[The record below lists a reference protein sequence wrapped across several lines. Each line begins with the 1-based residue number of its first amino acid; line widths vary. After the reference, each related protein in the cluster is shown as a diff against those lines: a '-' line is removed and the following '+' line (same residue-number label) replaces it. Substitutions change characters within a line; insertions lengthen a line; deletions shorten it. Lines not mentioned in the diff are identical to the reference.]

1 MKVVVAPDSYKGSLT
16 ALEVAEIMKEAILS
30 VKPTSDVIVKPM
42 ADGGEGTLD
51 SLLEGTESEE
61 ITIRCT
67 GPLGEKIEATY
78 GITKEQTAIIEIAK
92 IAGLTLVPEKKRD
105 PFHTTTYGIGEVMLD
120 ALNRN
125 CTSFIIGLGGSAT
138 NDGGLGM
145 LLALGMEAK
154 DSEGKRVTMYGKD
167 LFSIQS
173 VDFSTIDPRLKKVK
187 IIIASDVTNP
197 LCGPNGA
204 SFIYGPQKGLAFARM
219 EEMDRALD
227 AYASVIEKEIN
238 RSLKRKNGAGA
249 AGGLGF
255 ALLALGGEITS
266 GAKLIAEQIQ
276 LEDALKHA
284 HFVLTGEG
292 KSDTQT
298 LSGKAPAYV
307 ATLAEKH
314 NVPVILISGSVVDP
328 NSQLLD
334 TFTGCFS
341 IINEPMTLEVSMK
354 RARELLSNKTKQ
366 ITHFMN
372 RIYEK

>member
-1 MKVVVAPDSYKGSLT
+1 
-16 ALEVAEIMKEAILS
+16 MKEAILS